1 MRKSLWESFRS
12 LLGLSLVSILVAVA
26 LIGCAQKKR
35 LTVEVKEGQLGVR
48 GAEIYEAGTRN
59 KLAVTAPGGRANF
72 TVEIK
77 KGTRLRLEVRE
88 PADRTLYR
96 YEGPIEVDD
105 ARLKAGVLLV
115 RAFPLEADSL
125 ALAGKAQLKIVTVPP
140 GAEVMLDDESVGRTP
155 IVLSD
160 LTPRRVRLELKLAGY
175 HPVREELVLQAEEF
189 SKIDTLT
196 PAEVTT
202 ANLSVTSDPSGA
214 RVTLDGA
221 PTGRVTPAEF
231 KGLTAGSHRIR
242 LEKDGFV
249 AYEQAV
255 PLRAGGSGMVSGL
268 LDPKGTAQNTG
279 AQGQTTKPTKK
290 DPQKDAART
299 EPRSDGKS
307 DGRSDGKSD
316 TRSEVKKDPVPA
328 RTEDPLP
335 SGGAARRY
343 RVSPAP
349 GYADI
354 YLDGRPVNQEKKPF
368 FFLELTPG
376 RHVFRLV
383 NADAGVDVVVKYD
396 VTAGDPNKNLVLDY
410 AKGQVRGRP

>member
-1 MRKSLWESFRS
+1 MRKSLWESVRS
-12 LLGLSLVSILVAVA
+12 LLGLCLVSILVAVA

-105 ARLKAGVLLV
+105 TRLRAGVLLV

-125 ALAGKAQLKIVTVPP
+125 ALAGKAQLRIVTVPP

-214 RVTLDGA
+214 RVFLDGA
-221 PTGRVTPAEF
+221 ATGRVTPAEF

-249 AYEQAV
+249 AYEQSV

-268 LDPKGTAQNTG
+268 LDPKGLAQNSG
-279 AQGQTTKPTKK
+279 AQRETTSPAKK
-290 DPQKDAART
+290 DAQKDAGRKDT
-299 EPRSDGKS
+299 RSDGTS
-307 DGRSDGKSD
+307 DRRSDAQP
-316 TRSEVKKDPVPA
+316 TTQKDPVPT
-328 RTEDPLP
+328 RTQDQVPA
-335 SGGAARRY
+335 GAARRY

-354 YLDGRPVNQEKKPF
+354 YVDGRPVNQEKKPF

-396 VTAGDPNKNLVLDY
+396 VTDGDPNKNLVLDY
-410 AKGQVRGRP
+410 SKGQVRGRP